1 MNSGKGHTCRF
12 RAGGGTQRVMQ
23 ALSRRFHHHLPAAA
37 AAAEAHFGVQRT
49 DGGECFFYY
58 DVGPRSLLSLPFGC
72 RGLLCR
78 WWQTSEGA
86 TSSISQPH
94 PVEYLPSATE
104 GLRVLWPSLIL
115 VLSGRLRGVIG
126 LLLTTAMRA
135 NNSSSNQLQQQ
146 FPSRR
151 R

>member
-23 ALSRRFHHHLPAAA
+23 VLSRRFHHHLPAAA

-58 DVGPRSLLSLPFGC
+58 VGPRSLLSLPFGC

-86 TSSISQPH
+86 SSSISQPH
-94 PVEYLPSATE
+94 PVDYLPSATE